1 MLSATRWSY
10 FILHKSLFCKKS
22 TKISMSSLIFVY
34 GDHFKNKLR
43 LGILLVILIQRL
55 IAKTVNFLFT
65 LMTPSNIAK
74 NNDILCIVNRLYY
87 NMIAIEWFW
96 DSGWHSNILSQKTN
110 KLSVDSRP
118 KRVFSVDYFLD
129 KLIYFFNK

>member
-10 FILHKSLFCKKS
+10 FILHESLFCKNS

-87 NMIAIEWFW
+87 NMIATEWFW

-110 KLSVDSRP
+110 R
-118 KRVFSVDYFLD
+118 FSVEIKAKKSFLSR
-129 KLIYFFNK
+129 LFFRQIYLFFQ

>member
-10 FILHKSLFCKKS
+10 FILHKSLFCKNS
-22 TKISMSSLIFVY
+22 TKISMTSLIFVY

-74 NNDILCIVNRLYY
+74 NSDILCIVNRLYY
-87 NMIAIEWFW
+87 NMIATEWFW

-110 KLSVDSRP
+110 KLSLEIKAKKSFLSRLFF
-118 KRVFSVDYFLD
+118 RQ
-129 KLIYFFNK
+129 IYLFFQ

>member
-10 FILHKSLFCKKS
+10 FILHKSLFCKNS
-22 TKISMSSLIFVY
+22 TKISMTSLIFVY

-74 NNDILCIVNRLYY
+74 NSDILCIVNRLYY
-87 NMIAIEWFW
+87 NMIATEWFW

-110 KLSVDSRP
+110 KLSVEIKAKKSFLSRLFFRP
-118 KRVFSVDYFLD
+118 
-129 KLIYFFNK
+129 IYLFFQ

>member
-10 FILHKSLFCKKS
+10 FILHKSLFCKNS

-74 NNDILCIVNRLYY
+74 NSDILCIVNRLYY
-87 NMIAIEWFW
+87 NMIATEWFW

-110 KLSVDSRP
+110 KLSVEIKAKKSFLSRLFF
-118 KRVFSVDYFLD
+118 RQ
-129 KLIYFFNK
+129 IYLFFQ

>member
-10 FILHKSLFCKKS
+10 FILHKSLFCKNS
-22 TKISMSSLIFVY
+22 TKISMTSLIFVY

-65 LMTPSNIAK
+65 LMRSSNIAK
-74 NNDILCIVNRLYY
+74 NSDILCIVNRLYY
-87 NMIAIEWFW
+87 NMIATEWFW

-110 KLSVDSRP
+110 KLSVEIKAKKSFLSRLFF
-118 KRVFSVDYFLD
+118 RQ
-129 KLIYFFNK
+129 IYLFFQ

>member
-10 FILHKSLFCKKS
+10 FILHKSLFCKNS
-22 TKISMSSLIFVY
+22 TKISMTSLIFVY

-87 NMIAIEWFW
+87 NMIATEWFW

-110 KLSVDSRP
+110 KLSVEIKAKKSFLSRLFF
-118 KRVFSVDYFLD
+118 RQ
-129 KLIYFFNK
+129 IYLFFQ

>member
-10 FILHKSLFCKKS
+10 FILHKSLFCKNS

-34 GDHFKNKLR
+34 GDHFNNKLR
-43 LGILLVILIQRL
+43 LGILFVILIQRL

-87 NMIAIEWFW
+87 NMVATEWFW

-110 KLSVDSRP
+110 KLSVEIKAKKSFLSRLFF
-118 KRVFSVDYFLD
+118 RQ
-129 KLIYFFNK
+129 IYLFFQ